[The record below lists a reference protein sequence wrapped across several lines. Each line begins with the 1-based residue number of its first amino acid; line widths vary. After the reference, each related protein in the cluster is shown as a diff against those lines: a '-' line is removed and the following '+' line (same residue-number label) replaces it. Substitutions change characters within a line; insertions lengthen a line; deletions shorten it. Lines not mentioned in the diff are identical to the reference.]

1 MQPVMMVRALLH
13 SGWCLGVATL
23 RRSHLSWE
31 AENHGE
37 SSEEVNGQGP
47 STLGTQ
53 GESQR
58 LRWGV
63 MTLSREVVNGAQHM
77 ALLS

>member
-1 MQPVMMVRALLH
+1 M
-13 SGWCLGVATL
+13 GK
-23 RRSHLSWE
+23 
-31 AENHGE
+31 N
-37 SSEEVNGQGP
+37 SEEVNGQGP

-53 GESQR
+53 GESQG

-63 MTLSREVVNGAQHM
+63 LTLSREVVNVAQHM

>member
-1 MQPVMMVRALLH
+1 M
-13 SGWCLGVATL
+13 GK
-23 RRSHLSWE
+23 
-31 AENHGE
+31 